1 MATKL
6 KPIGHEDRL
15 SIVEHLTELRT
26 RIVIC
31 VIAFTVVFGLCL
43 WQEDRILNVINQ
55 PLADVANAKPC
66 DETRDPLEQADCQ
79 QQAQKRVNERIA
91 AMAAALAAAADEDP
105 ELRAEAEALEAAA
118 AAAVASTPSASPK
131 LPVTLGVGEPLT
143 ATLVAA
149 GYTALLLVLPL
160 LLYQAYAFILPAFS
174 PTERQVAV
182 PLMVMVPFLF
192 YAGVVFA
199 YFLVLPAA
207 VDFLQNFNDDNY
219 DVLLQ
224 ARDYNKFA
232 VMVMGVMG
240 LLFQLPVVIL
250 AVTRM
255 GIVTPQQLRKQR
267 RMAILIIAILAA
279 LLPGGDPVTMI
290 LMMLPILVLYEG
302 SILLASLLDRRAA
315 RAREPRRPRPAP
327 TSALRLRR
335 LMLFDLRGTGRR
347 RTVKIVYVTLAIL
360 MGGGLVLF
368 GIGGSG
374 ALSGGLL
381 DAITESSGTGDGGT
395 DRLIAQEQ
403 QAATKARQ
411 DPTAATWAAVARAR
425 FNLANSG
432 DNVDQAT
439 GNYTDAGAEQLRAA
453 GRAWEESLKLAGDN
467 PDPRVASLMVSAYAA
482 IGELDKATT
491 AQEII
496 AEDRNSAG
504 AYATLAQVAY
514 EAGQTRKGDLAADK
528 ALELTDPDMREA
540 LKGQLDQAKQASVQ
554 QALQDATQNATP
566 APSPSATPETE

>member
-31 VIAFTVVFGLCL
+31 VIGFTVVFGLCL
-43 WQEDRILNVINQ
+43 WQEDRILDVINQ

-91 AMAAALAAAADEDP
+91 ATARSLAAAADDDP
-105 ELRAEAEALEAAA
+105 DLRRQAEALEEAAA
-118 AAAVASTPSASPK
+118 AAAASTPRTSPK

-149 GYTALLLVLPL
+149 GYTALLIVLPL
-160 LLYQAYAFILPAFS
+160 LLYQGYAFILPACS
-174 PTERQVAV
+174 PRERQVAV
-182 PLMVMVPFLF
+182 PLMLMVPFLF

-240 LLFQLPVVIL
+240 LLFQLPVAIL

-255 GIVTPQQLRKQR
+255 GILTVAQLRRHR
-267 RMAILIIAILAA
+267 RYAILIIAILAA

-290 LMMLPILVLYEG
+290 VMMFPILFLYEG
-302 SILLASLLDRRAA
+302 SILLASVLDRRAERA
-315 RAREPRRPRPAP
+315 SAREEA
-327 TSALRLRR
+327 
-335 LMLFDLRGTGRR
+335 
-347 RTVKIVYVTLAIL
+347 
-360 MGGGLVLF
+360 
-368 GIGGSG
+368 
-374 ALSGGLL
+374 
-381 DAITESSGTGDGGT
+381 E
-395 DRLIAQEQ
+395 
-403 QAATKARQ
+403 AA
-411 DPTAATWAAVARAR
+411 D
-425 FNLANSG
+425 
-432 DNVDQAT
+432 AT
-439 GNYTDAGAEQLRAA
+439 GA
-453 GRAWEESLKLAGDN
+453 
-467 PDPRVASLMVSAYAA
+467 
-482 IGELDKATT
+482 
-491 AQEII
+491 
-496 AEDRNSAG
+496 
-504 AYATLAQVAY
+504 
-514 EAGQTRKGDLAADK
+514 
-528 ALELTDPDMREA
+528 ELTHTDSD
-540 LKGQLDQAKQASVQ
+540 D
-554 QALQDATQNATP
+554 
-566 APSPSATPETE
+566 